1 MLSKNEKYFMA
12 GKDFSRGYKSHLK
25 NVKFG
30 ILSLYQI
37 ISITAQ
43 VSHFECFCTE
53 TPTFLY
59 A

>member
-1 MLSKNEKYFMA
+1 MA